1 MVRYHI
7 IHMAILI
14 AIDDS
19 DPARAALEQAFNES
33 PDMEFVVL
41 HVINP
46 FTAIFTGD
54 LDDYSDLDA
63 VMDTAQERAD
73 VLLEEAETLAKEY
86 NVEIET
92 EVAFGKPDRLILEYA
107 ELDDIEKVVIG
118 SHGRSGISRVLLGS
132 VAEAVVRRS
141 PVPVTIVR

>member
-1 MVRYHI
+1 
-7 IHMAILI
+7 MAILI

-63 VMDTAQERAD
+63 VMDTAQEKAD
-73 VLLEEAETLAKEY
+73 VLLEEAETLAKEH

-92 EVAFGKPDRLILEYA
+92 EIAFGKPDRLILEYA

-141 PVPVTIVR
+141 PVPITIVR